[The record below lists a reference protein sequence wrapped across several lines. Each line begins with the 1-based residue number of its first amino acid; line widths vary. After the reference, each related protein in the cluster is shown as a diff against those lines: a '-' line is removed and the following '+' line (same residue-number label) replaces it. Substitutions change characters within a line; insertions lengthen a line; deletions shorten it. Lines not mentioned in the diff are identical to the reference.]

1 VSLVPAGVLV
11 AFVYSF
17 PCCRLTTSGICTKNR
32 NNMWLIYCGLCL
44 NFSLLV
50 NFRYML
56 QTISITVGG
65 IVQGVYYRQ
74 STKEKALELG
84 ISGIVKNLPDG
95 NVHILAT
102 GTGDQLDQ
110 LVQWCKQGPR
120 NAVVNSVNVEEVEE
134 QKFFG
139 FTIQR

>member
-1 VSLVPAGVLV
+1 
-11 AFVYSF
+11 
-17 PCCRLTTSGICTKNR
+17 
-32 NNMWLIYCGLCL
+32 
-44 NFSLLV
+44 
-50 NFRYML
+50 ML
-56 QTISITVGG
+56 QTISITVSG

-74 STKEKALELG
+74 SAKEKALELG

-102 GTGDQLDQ
+102 GTPELLDQ
-110 LVQWCKQGPR
+110 LVLWCKQGPKH
-120 NAVVNSVNVEEVEE
+120 AKVTSVDVKEVDE

>member
-1 VSLVPAGVLV
+1 
-11 AFVYSF
+11 
-17 PCCRLTTSGICTKNR
+17 
-32 NNMWLIYCGLCL
+32 
-44 NFSLLV
+44 
-50 NFRYML
+50 ML
-56 QTISITVGG
+56 QTISITVSGV
-65 IVQGVYYRQ
+65 VQGVFYRQ

-120 NAVVNSVNVEEVEE
+120 NAKVSSVNVVKMEME
-134 QKFFG
+134 KYFG